1 MTAADWNLWWMW
13 RDAAGWMVKM
23 EAAGSVIVG
32 VAEGD
37 LGRPLCTCCRFVME
51 TMVVVE
57 AVVAVVIW
65 HRWRRH
71 CYGRLLASAGWM
83 GAACGRVAD
92 RRWRWKEM
100 RVLAVDGPDAGRKD
114 GGSAAGDGRT
124 LVVEAVW
131 SSGLR
136 ALLDRD
142 EDADRWKD
150 AAIWDFWDVGTGVV
164 VDGGEGAAVVV
175 AAALSPSTGYLAVGS
190 CWSWGKWGTA
200 AGKMEY
206 HCMVLRQ

>member
-1 MTAADWNLWWMW
+1 MLWPNSMFEGAAADVRWNGLFGHDGFQPIWMTAADWNLWWMW

-65 HRWRRH
+65 HRWRRR
-71 CYGRLLASAGWM
+71 CYGRLLAGAGWM

-124 LVVEAVW
+124 LVRLA
-131 SSGLR
+131 
-136 ALLDRD
+136 
-142 EDADRWKD
+142 
-150 AAIWDFWDVGTGVV
+150 
-164 VDGGEGAAVVV
+164 GAA
-175 AAALSPSTGYLAVGS
+175 GS
-190 CWSWGKWGTA
+190 
-200 AGKMEY
+200 
-206 HCMVLRQ
+206 R